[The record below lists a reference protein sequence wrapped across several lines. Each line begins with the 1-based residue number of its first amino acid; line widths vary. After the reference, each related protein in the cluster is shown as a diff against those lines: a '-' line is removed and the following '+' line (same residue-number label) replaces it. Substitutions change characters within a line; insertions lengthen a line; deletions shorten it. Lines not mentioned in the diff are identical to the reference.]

1 MSDSLSAPQPA
12 GLTGLSRRALLRLV
26 MPTLFAAVL
35 LFFALKAPGFLTV
48 GNLSSLLLNNF
59 VLLAIVAI
67 GDASKIRDWMKA
79 YGPLTEMKLTDPRFS
94 P

>member
-1 MSDSLSAPQPA
+1 MTLYGDSREVIDGYLGKIA
-12 GLTGLSRRALLRLV
+12 GATPVQIAEAR
-26 MPTLFAAVL
+26 
-35 LFFALKAPGFLTV
+35 TV
-48 GNLSSLLLNNF
+48 FPDSKD
-59 VLLAIVAI
+59 LAIVAI